1 MPIDLSSLVIVDTTL
16 RRPAVSGFIGKDR
29 VVSAKLAASDM
40 LVHTSVQVIAHA
52 YVNGCFGFEIEDAV
66 FALRT
71 GNLTRVVGV
80 KRTNLNRSAGFVKSH
95 TCPSFPQR
103 KNIQ

>member
-1 MPIDLSSLVIVDTTL
+1 MPIDLSALVIVDTAL
-16 RRPAVSGFIGKDR
+16 RRSAVSGFIGKDR
-29 VVSAKLAASDM
+29 VVSAELAASDM

-52 YVNGCFGFEIEDAV
+52 YVNGCFGFGIEDTV
-66 FALRT
+66 FALRA
-71 GNLTRVVGV
+71 GDLTRVVGV
-80 KRTNLNRSAGFVKSH
+80 KRADLGRSAGFVKSH